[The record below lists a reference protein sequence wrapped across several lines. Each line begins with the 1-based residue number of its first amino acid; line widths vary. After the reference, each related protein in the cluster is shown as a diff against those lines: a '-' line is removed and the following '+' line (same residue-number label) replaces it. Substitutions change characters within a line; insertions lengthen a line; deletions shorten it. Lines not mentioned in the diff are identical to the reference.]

1 MAFKVSINLP
11 NDTHVVVESD
21 EAQLIRDIVA
31 FVLRNS
37 HQTADKNPLP
47 GLFEEEKAPNGQIPS
62 QRPSGLDVTDRLEV
76 SRQPFSNGGDGAN
89 HEVEN
94 KTDREGK
101 YVQFTQLL
109 APVGD
114 MRRVVVAAEGARA
127 FLELD
132 AVSEDELVYLFD
144 LAGWRRPNDFLQ
156 TLRNSARSTFRW
168 LERTPGRPGYYSV
181 TSVGKAAVI
190 HRPTAMNNIA
200 ADV

>member
-11 NDTHVVVESD
+11 NDTYLVVESD

-31 FVLRNS
+31 SVLRDS
-37 HQTADKNPLP
+37 HQVIDKPHLDSTSEGVNP
-47 GLFEEEKAPNGQIPS
+47 PNGQSAP
-62 QRPSGLDVTDRLEV
+62 QKPSGLDGTERLEAG
-76 SRQPFSNGGDGAN
+76 RPTFSNGGDNGN
-89 HEVEN
+89 HSSESKSE
-94 KTDREGK
+94 REGR
-101 YVQFTQLL
+101 YVDFTQSL

-127 FLELD
+127 FLDLD

-181 TSVGKAAVI
+181 TSIGKAAVV
-190 HRPTAMNNIA
+190 HRPTAMSNIA
-200 ADV
+200 PDV

>member
-11 NDTHVVVESD
+11 NDTYLVVESD

-31 FVLRNS
+31 SVLRDS
-37 HQTADKNPLP
+37 HQVIDKPQLDSALESVNP
-47 GLFEEEKAPNGQIPS
+47 PNGQSAP
-62 QRPSGLDVTDRLEV
+62 QRPSRLDGTERLDVGRPT
-76 SRQPFSNGGDGAN
+76 FSNGGDNGN
-89 HEVEN
+89 HGSESKGE
-94 KTDREGK
+94 REGR
-101 YVQFTQLL
+101 YVDFTQSL

-190 HRPTAMNNIA
+190 HRPTAMSNIA